1 MVVNRKISAALCTIV
16 LLGFEWAS
24 AAEYPPEAQSPACAP
39 NLDLNV
45 ADFPITPSRNT
56 IDQIQRLGIKTV
68 FRYYDHALANPATAQ
83 REERL

>member
-24 AAEYPPEAQSPACAP
+24 AAEYPPEVQSPACAP

-45 ADFPITPSRNT
+45 ADFSITLSRNT